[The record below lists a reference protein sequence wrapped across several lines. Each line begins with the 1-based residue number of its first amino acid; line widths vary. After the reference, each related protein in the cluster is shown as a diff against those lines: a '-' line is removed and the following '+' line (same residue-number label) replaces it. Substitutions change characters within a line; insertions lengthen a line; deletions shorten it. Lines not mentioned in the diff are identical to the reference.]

1 MLFFVVVVVL
11 QSGIVA
17 EDLCSSMVFA
27 VAFAV
32 SALVASL
39 VPASGATESVAAFAS
54 ASASAAVV
62 VVVLLDVV
70 LISGIDLV
78 LVINQSRYI

>member
-54 ASASAAVV
+54 ASAAVV